1 MKYRVAITETRRKI
15 VEVEARTA
23 REAHIRARDAYNNTE
38 IVLDD
43 SNLEG
48 AEYHVLEGNEYN
60 GYKAE
65 PIDRKEI

>member
-43 SNLEG
+43 TNLEG
-48 AEYHVLEGNEYN
+48 AEYHVLGDEENTDCKIEQIEG
-60 GYKAE
+60 KV
-65 PIDRKEI
+65 

>member
-1 MKYRVAITETRRKI
+1 MKYRVAITETRRKV
-15 VEVEARTA
+15 VEVEARTP

-48 AEYHVLEGNEYN
+48 AEYHVLGDDEYTN
-60 GYKAE
+60 YKTE